1 MPIYKIELAGNP
13 NSCIIRIN
21 NQKYHALLYSGV
33 EVSLVHS
40 RIYSCLR
47 DKPKLKKQ
55 SALLQSVKWDSVDVD
70 GCALLNMKLVKRN
83 RSMSS
88 LLFHR

>member
-1 MPIYKIELAGNP
+1 M
-13 NSCIIRIN
+13 
-21 NQKYHALLYSGV
+21 
-33 EVSLVHS
+33 HS
-40 RIYSCLR
+40 RIYNCLR

-55 SALLQSVKWDSVDVD
+55 STLLQSVKGDSIDVD
-70 GCALLNMKLVKRN
+70 GCALLKLKLVKRN